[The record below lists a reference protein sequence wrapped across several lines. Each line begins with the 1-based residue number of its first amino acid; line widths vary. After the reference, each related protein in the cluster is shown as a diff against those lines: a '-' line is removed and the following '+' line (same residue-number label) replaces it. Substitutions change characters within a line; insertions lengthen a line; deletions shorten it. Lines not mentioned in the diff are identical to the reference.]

1 MRSLI
6 LKINLILFIA
16 PALVFSGCAHTTNSA
31 KAPSVSTPPPMAE
44 NKYSQEMAALKNVV
58 QQNSNAAETKRAH
71 LELARLYSNHKNPQR
86 NYQKAFE
93 HLRTYVAI
101 ADSSINEETLNW
113 MAALEEIDRLSVE
126 ITRLSEEIT
135 RRSEEIA
142 QVQKA
147 LEKSNQA
154 TVAVQRTNQKLTR
167 EEIMLREKNRKLEE
181 SNQKLEKTIEMLK
194 NLDQRLEE
202 KRRNFT
208 N

>member
-1 MRSLI
+1 MRSFI
-6 LKINLILFIA
+6 LKINLILFMV
-16 PALVFSGCAHTTNSA
+16 PALVFSGCSHTTNSA
-31 KAPSVSTPPPMAE
+31 KTPSVSANPPVIE
-44 NKYSQEMAALKNVV
+44 NKYSQEVVGLTNVV
-58 QQNSNAAETKRAH
+58 QQNSNAAETKKAH

-101 ADSSINEETLNW
+101 ADTSINEETLNW
-113 MAALEEIDRLSVE
+113 MAALKEIDRLSE
-126 ITRLSEEIT
+126 KITRLSED
-135 RRSEEIA
+135 IA
-142 QVQKA
+142 QVQNE
-147 LEKSNQA
+147 LEKSNQTTLA
-154 TVAVQRTNQKLTR
+154 LQRTNQKLTR
-167 EEIMLREKNRKLEE
+167 EEIMLREKTRKLEE

>member
-1 MRSLI
+1 VRSLI

-16 PALVFSGCAHTTNSA
+16 PALVFSGCSHTTNSA
-31 KAPSVSTPPPMAE
+31 KTPSVSTHPPVAE
-44 NKYSQEMAALKNVV
+44 NKYSQEMVELKNVV
-58 QQNSNAAETKRAH
+58 QQNSNAAETKKAH

-101 ADSSINEETLNW
+101 ADSSITEETLNW
-113 MAALEEIDRLSVE
+113 MAALKEIDRLSE
-126 ITRLSEEIT
+126 KITHLSEEIT
-135 RRSEEIA
+135 
-142 QVQKA
+142 QVQKE

>member
-1 MRSLI
+1 MRSFI
-6 LKINLILFIA
+6 FKINLILFIA
-16 PALVFSGCAHTTNSA
+16 PALVFSGCSHTTNSV
-31 KAPSVSTPPPMAE
+31 KTPSTSTNPPVAE
-44 NKYSQEMAALKNVV
+44 NKYSRETVELNNVV
-58 QQNSNAAETKRAH
+58 QQNSNAAETKKAH

-101 ADSSINEETLNW
+101 AEASTDEETLNW
-113 MAALEEIDRLSVE
+113 MAALKEIDRQSEKITRLTEE
-126 ITRLSEEIT
+126 ITRLSED
-135 RRSEEIA
+135 IA
-142 QVQKA
+142 QVQKE
-147 LEKSNQA
+147 LEKSNQ
-154 TVAVQRTNQKLTR
+154 TTLAVQRTNQKLTR

-202 KRRNFT
+202 KRKNFT

>member
-6 LKINLILFIA
+6 LKINLILFIT
-16 PALVFSGCAHTTNSA
+16 PALVFSGCSHTTNSA
-31 KAPSVSTPPPMAE
+31 KTPSVSTPPPMAE
-44 NKYSQEMAALKNVV
+44 NKYSQEMVELKNVV
-58 QQNSNAAETKRAH
+58 QQNSNAAETKKAH

-101 ADSSINEETLNW
+101 ADSSITEETLNW
-113 MAALEEIDRLSVE
+113 MAALKEIDRLSE
-126 ITRLSEEIT
+126 KITHLSEEIT
-135 RRSEEIA
+135 
-142 QVQKA
+142 QVQKE

>member
-6 LKINLILFIA
+6 LKITLILFIA
-16 PALVFSGCAHTTNSA
+16 PSLLFGGCSHTTNSA
-31 KAPSVSTPPPMAE
+31 IKPSTSTNPPVAE
-44 NKYSQEMAALKNVV
+44 NKYSLETVELKNVL
-58 QQNSNAAETKRAH
+58 QQNSNAAETKKAH
-71 LELARLYSNHKNPQR
+71 LELARLYSNHNNPQR

-113 MAALEEIDRLSVE
+113 MAALKEIDRLSE
-126 ITRLSEEIT
+126 TITRLSDEIT
-135 RRSEEIA
+135 QAQKELEE
-142 QVQKA
+142 
-147 LEKSNQA
+147 SNQA
-154 TVAVQRTNQKLTR
+154 TLALQRTNQKLTR
-167 EEIMLREKNRKLEE
+167 EEIKLREKNRKLEE

>member
-1 MRSLI
+1 MRSFI

-16 PALVFSGCAHTTNSA
+16 PALFFSGCSHTTNSA
-31 KAPSVSTPPPMAE
+31 KTPSVSANPPVIE
-44 NKYSQEMAALKNVV
+44 NKYSQEMVGLTNVV
-58 QQNSNAAETKRAH
+58 QQNSNAAETKKAH

-101 ADSSINEETLNW
+101 ADTSINEETLNW
-113 MAALEEIDRLSVE
+113 MAALKEIDRLSE
-126 ITRLSEEIT
+126 KITRLSED
-135 RRSEEIA
+135 IA
-142 QVQKA
+142 QVQNE
-147 LEKSNQA
+147 LEKSNQTTLA
-154 TVAVQRTNQKLTR
+154 LQRTNQKLTR
-167 EEIMLREKNRKLEE
+167 EEIMLREKTRKLEE

>member
-1 MRSLI
+1 MRSFI
-6 LKINLILFIA
+6 LKINLILFIV
-16 PALVFSGCAHTTNSA
+16 PALVFSGCLHTTNSV
-31 KAPSVSTPPPMAE
+31 KTPSVSANPPVTE
-44 NKYSQEMAALKNVV
+44 NKYSQEMVGLTNVV
-58 QQNSNAAETKRAH
+58 QQNSNAAETKKAH

-101 ADSSINEETLNW
+101 ADTSINEETLNW
-113 MAALEEIDRLSVE
+113 MAALKEIDRLSE
-126 ITRLSEEIT
+126 KITRLSED
-135 RRSEEIA
+135 IA
-142 QVQKA
+142 QVQNE
-147 LEKSNQA
+147 LEKSNQTTLA
-154 TVAVQRTNQKLTR
+154 LQRTNQKLTR
-167 EEIMLREKNRKLEE
+167 EEIMLREKTRKLEE

>member
-1 MRSLI
+1 MRSFI

-16 PALVFSGCAHTTNSA
+16 PALVFSGCSHTTNSA
-31 KAPSVSTPPPMAE
+31 KMPSTSINPPVAE
-44 NKYSQEMAALKNVV
+44 NKYSQETVELKNVV
-58 QQNSNAAETKRAH
+58 QQNSNAAETKKAH
-71 LELARLYSNHKNPQR
+71 LELARLYSNHKNPMR
-86 NYQKAFE
+86 NYQKAFK

-101 ADSSINEETLNW
+101 ADASINEETLNW
-113 MAALEEIDRLSVE
+113 MAALKEIDLLSE
-126 ITRLSEEIT
+126 KITRLSEELT
-135 RRSEEIA
+135 
-142 QVQKA
+142 QVQKE

-154 TVAVQRTNQKLTR
+154 TLAVQRTNQKLTR

>member
-1 MRSLI
+1 MV
-6 LKINLILFIA
+6 
-16 PALVFSGCAHTTNSA
+16 PALVFSGCSHTTNSA
-31 KAPSVSTPPPMAE
+31 KTPSVSANPPVIE
-44 NKYSQEMAALKNVV
+44 NKYSQEMVGLTNVV
-58 QQNSNAAETKRAH
+58 QQNSNAAETKKAH

-101 ADSSINEETLNW
+101 ADTSINEETLNW
-113 MAALEEIDRLSVE
+113 MAALKEIDRLSE
-126 ITRLSEEIT
+126 KITRLSED
-135 RRSEEIA
+135 IA
-142 QVQKA
+142 QVQNE
-147 LEKSNQA
+147 LEKSNQTTLA
-154 TVAVQRTNQKLTR
+154 LQRTNQKLTR
-167 EEIMLREKNRKLEE
+167 EEIMLREKTRKLEE